1 MFSSLTETF
10 MAPAGSKDAT
20 AAGKAAGKTTGP
32 RPGPL
37 HSNRSTSGP
46 DTKLSTSAAS
56 SRKPSIVLSGASP
69 DKPASTDPRVETQS
83 GKTKKDGASVFDTFG
98 DTADDDDNTPEPPR
112 ASVDMDELPIELIG
126 LADSFIESLQAKVHP
141 TPPNIDNLSQKFQD
155 FYATA
160 SSHIA
165 THVAALALRQNRSRS
180 PPPRI
185 TARSSTASILR
196 AKAASISSRDK
207 NSTPPPPPPKNEVEQ
222 KMLSADEM
230 AERKRARRAL
240 EQKRGLMEE
249 AVERRL
255 CEGIYD
261 RIYRHRT
268 TQDEAQDEML
278 RSKTA
283 ALDLVGI
290 SPADLGVDLGVS
302 PSASPEAI
310 AMRLEEVREW
320 LEPARKQLVNMG
332 QTHYPLGKLNR
343 LKAAHKSIVDTLAH
357 FHPSSSADEIM
368 PMLIYAL
375 ITLPPEQLNVVSDL
389 NFIQRFRW
397 EQKMEG
403 EAAYCLTNLE
413 ASISFLETVDLS
425 TLRADEPQ
433 SGPIKAT
440 GVDSPKTE
448 TFPPAYF
455 AQQGLTAATPTT
467 PSAPEVNTG
476 QISAEG
482 IKPTPSPSAGLIAAV
497 QLRNRRLSDLV
508 NTPAHALSTASDAVM
523 NTFNAADQG
532 LKTIGNSLE
541 GSYNLL
547 FGRLGQARQQQQQAL
562 ASASASASALAG
574 TADVVLPKTLDD
586 ARKLVTTP
594 PPVSED
600 EASLN
605 GDDQA
610 LPQHETT
617 PQTTPPQPQ
626 RRQYRKISS
635 LSMSSK
641 DTKDG
646 KDGKDDKMLTVLAGR
661 KASSSRDPS
670 VDSSRSGTGSRKAL
684 GASAA
689 GDDDAAST
697 AGSVTTA
704 GATATNPALLD
715 SVRNLGSSLNPMSR
729 LSSIGT
735 FRGFGRAASTPT
747 APTVATGTEKAA
759 EGGDLATAFP
769 DIAAAL
775 PPKPAVAPPVKRFM
789 ELHNPADLRISEVM
803 ELLRDYR
810 RLATALKDMGAFKE

>member
-10 MAPAGSKDAT
+10 MAPASSKDAAT
-20 AAGKAAGKTTGP
+20 AGKAAGRTA
-32 RPGPL
+32 
-37 HSNRSTSGP
+37 SNRPSPLRSNR
-46 DTKLSTSAAS
+46 AAS
-56 SRKPSIVLSGASP
+56 KTDAKKSASASSSRQPSSALDGPSP
-69 DKPASTDPRVETQS
+69 SEPTTDKETQS
-83 GKTKKDGASVFDTFG
+83 GNGKDKFDTFG
-98 DTADDDDNTPEPPR
+98 DAAGSDDNSPEPPR

-141 TPPNIDNLSQKFQD
+141 TPPNIDSLSQKFQD

-160 SSHIA
+160 STHIA
-165 THVAALALRQNRSRS
+165 THIAALAMRQNRERS
-180 PPPRI
+180 PPPPPI
-185 TARSSTASILR
+185 SARSSAASILR
-196 AKAASISSRDK
+196 AKAASIGSKDK
-207 NSTPPPPPPKNEVEQ
+207 SSTPPPPPPKNESEQ
-222 KMLSADEM
+222 RMLSSEEI
-230 AERKRARRAL
+230 AERKRARRVL

-249 AVERRL
+249 AAERRL

-268 TQDEAQDEML
+268 TQDEAQDEKL

-290 SPADLGVDLGVS
+290 SPADLGVDLGVAT
-302 PSASPEAI
+302 PASPEAV
-310 AMRLEEVREW
+310 ATRLKEVREW
-320 LEPARKQLVNMG
+320 LEPARQQLVQMG
-332 QTHYPLGKLNR
+332 QTLYPLGKLNR

-368 PMLIYAL
+368 PMLIYTL

-425 TLRADEPQ
+425 TLRADEAQ
-433 SGPIKAT
+433 SGPVKAPGAET
-440 GVDSPKTE
+440 PKTE

-455 AQQGLTAATPTT
+455 AQQGLTVPVPTAAT
-467 PSAPEVNTG
+467 PSAPEISTPEATATG
-476 QISAEG
+476 MNMKS
-482 IKPTPSPSAGLIAAV
+482 TPSPSAGLIAAV

-541 GSYNLL
+541 GSYRLL
-547 FGRLGQARQQQQQAL
+547 FGRLGQPQQQQVSGPTADG
-562 ASASASASALAG
+562 AA

-600 EASLN
+600 EASID
-605 GDDQA
+605 GDDKQ
-610 LPQHETT
+610 QQQQGKT
-617 PQTTPPQPQ
+617 PQTTPPPPRKVY
-626 RRQYRKISS
+626 RRISS
-635 LSMSSK
+635 LNMSTIANT
-641 DTKDG
+641 DKDG

-661 KASSSRDPS
+661 KATSRDPS
-670 VDSSRSGTGSRKAL
+670 ADSSRSSRKAL
-684 GASAA
+684 A
-689 GDDDAAST
+689 DDDAPST
-697 AGSVTTA
+697 VA
-704 GATATNPALLD
+704 ATNPALLD
-715 SVRNLGSSLNPMSR
+715 SVRSLGNSFNPMSR
-729 LSSIGT
+729 LSSIGN
-735 FRGFGRAASTPT
+735 FRGFGRTASTSSTPL
-747 APTVATGTEKAA
+747 AVAAGEKSD
-759 EGGDLATAFP
+759 GGDLATAFP

-775 PPKPAVAPPVKRFM
+775 PPKPQIAPPVKRFM

-810 RLATALKDMGAFKE
+810 RLATALKDLGAFEK

>member
-10 MAPAGSKDAT
+10 MAPAGSKDAA
-20 AAGKAAGKTTGP
+20 AAGKAAGKTTGT

-37 HSNRSTSGP
+37 RSNRSTSGAEN
-46 DTKLSTSAAS
+46 KLSKSAAS
-56 SRKPSIVLSGASP
+56 SQKPSIVLSS
-69 DKPASTDPRVETQS
+69 STSDEPSSADPGTQA
-83 GKTKKDGASVFDTFG
+83 GKAKDGASAFDTFG

-160 SSHIA
+160 SQHIA
-165 THVAALALRQNRSRS
+165 THIAALALRQNRNRS
-180 PPPRI
+180 PPPAI
-185 TARSSTASILR
+185 TTRSSAASILR
-196 AKAASISSRDK
+196 AKAASIGSKDK
-207 NSTPPPPPPKNEVEQ
+207 NSTPPPPPPKNETEQ
-222 KMLSADEM
+222 KMLSAEEM

-268 TQDEAQDEML
+268 TQDEAQDEKL

-290 SPADLGVDLGVS
+290 TPADLGVDLGV
-302 PSASPEAI
+302 PSDASPEAI
-310 AMRLEEVREW
+310 ATRLKEVREW

-368 PMLIYAL
+368 PMLIYTL

-433 SGPIKAT
+433 SGPVKT
-440 GVDSPKTE
+440 PGVETPKTE

-455 AQQGLTAATPTT
+455 AQQGLTATTPAT

-476 QISAEG
+476 QVSAEG
-482 IKPTPSPSAGLIAAV
+482 VKPTPSPSAGLIAAV

-547 FGRLGQARQQQQQAL
+547 FGRLGQARQQQAL
-562 ASASASASALAG
+562 AAAAAG
-574 TADVVLPKTLDD
+574 NADVVLPKTLDD

-605 GDDQA
+605 GDEQA
-610 LPQHETT
+610 PPQHETT

-635 LSMSSK
+635 LNMSSSVK
-641 DTKDG
+641 DT

-661 KASSSRDPS
+661 KASSRDPS
-670 VDSSRSGTGSRKAL
+670 VDSLRSGTSSRKAL
-684 GASAA
+684 GAAAA
-689 GDDDAAST
+689 GDDDAAAST
-697 AGSVTTA
+697 AGSSTPGVA
-704 GATATNPALLD
+704 ATNPALLD

-735 FRGFGRAASTPT
+735 FRGFGRTASTST
-747 APTVATGTEKAA
+747 VPTVASSGGEKVEKVA